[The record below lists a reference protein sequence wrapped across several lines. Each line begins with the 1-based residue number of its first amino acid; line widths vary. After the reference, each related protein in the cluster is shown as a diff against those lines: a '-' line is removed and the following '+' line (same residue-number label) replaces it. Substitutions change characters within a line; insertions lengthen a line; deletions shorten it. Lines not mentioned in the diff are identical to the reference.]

1 MTPIV
6 TVPPPASSTESSRPR
21 RVAVVAGQPEV
32 DAHAF
37 IAWLQR
43 APALDFYRADARAM
57 LDPFVAGDA
66 AELTDPDTLA
76 VVCHAHL
83 PPRRE
88 ALALIDHAR
97 LHCPSTRVAL
107 VLLHASCDVPKGTSA
122 WLDAIHPDE
131 HHHAHLG
138 APAHAQRVARLLAR
152 RGVALVLGSG
162 GARGF
167 AHLGVW
173 EVLARAGVAIDAVGG
188 CSMGAF
194 VAAQIALELEPARAI
209 ERSRSIFLDD
219 GGVFDWRL
227 PWISLIAGD
236 RLSGRVADLVGAHTD
251 IEDLWLPWFCVT
263 TSLTSADKVLH
274 RRGRLVAAV
283 RASSSIPGM
292 APPVAID
299 GQYHLDGGILDSL
312 PASHARTPAIGAV
325 IAVNVTTYARSFA
338 PDGSAAGGPLRRL
351 VRGARLGRRSVATA
365 YEVLLAAIAIRSS
378 HPGRRAHEL
387 AELTIEPKLGDV
399 DGMDPRPFDRI
410 VEEGRRSAA
419 AAIASAPRASAGAP

>member
-6 TVPPPASSTESSRPR
+6 TVPPPASGMEASRPR

-32 DAHAF
+32 DATAF

-43 APALDFYRADARAM
+43 DPALDYHRIDARAK
-57 LDPFVAGDA
+57 LVPFVVRDA
-66 AELTDPDTLA
+66 SELVDADTLA

-88 ALALIDHAR
+88 VLALIDHAR
-97 LHCPSTRVAL
+97 LHHPSTRVAL
-107 VLLHASCDVPKGTSA
+107 VLLHATREVPRGTSA

-131 HHHAHLG
+131 HHHAHLET
-138 APAHAQRVARLLAR
+138 PAHAQRMARLLAR

-173 EVLARAGVAIDAVGG
+173 EALTRAGIAIDAVGG

-194 VAAQIALELEPARAI
+194 VAAQVALELEPADAI
-209 ERSRSIFLDD
+209 ERSRSIFLDN

-227 PWISLIAGD
+227 PWISLIAGE
-236 RLSGRVADLVGAHTD
+236 RLTGRVADLFGAHTD
-251 IEDLWLPWFCVT
+251 IEDLWLSWFCVT

-274 RRGRLVAAV
+274 RRGRVVSAV
-283 RASSSIPGM
+283 RASSSIPGV

-312 PASHARTPAIGAV
+312 PVVHARTPAIGAV
-325 IAVNVTTYARSFA
+325 IAVNVTTYQHSFR
-338 PDGSAAGGPLRRL
+338 PEAAVAESPLQRL
-351 VRGARLGRRSVATA
+351 VRRVRLGQRSVATA
-365 YEVLLAAIAIRSS
+365 YETLLAAIAIRSS
-378 HPGRRAHEL
+378 HPGRRAHAL
-387 AELTIEPKLGDV
+387 AELTIEPELGDA
-399 DGMDPRPFDRI
+399 DGLDPRPSTASSRWD
-410 VEEGRRSAA
+410 VAA
-419 AAIASAPRASAGAP
+419 GPR